1 MAAFGRSLCLIL
13 TLWMAGS
20 RSPTVIPPRSPD
32 SSPWWDQAS
41 LKIQQNALRLRKA
54 GDFRAADALYLEGY
68 REGVRRGDR
77 LASVRYLMSAG
88 GCELLALEYRAALA
102 SFLRARELATAVDDH
117 ADLGAIAVNLSSL
130 YLEMWDLPSAN
141 RAADEGLRQTALLVG
156 DVTRGAY
163 FKPHLLVQLGR
174 IHSALGDGQA
184 DGYFAVGIEAARV
197 SGDFALEAMAW
208 DQQGAEHLAAGR
220 LREAENKFLEAFRL
234 RRFFRPGD
242 LGWSYGHL
250 GALAFARHDF
260 GTAERFTQL
269 ALGHARR
276 GEPAWPEYLL
286 LQQQGRIRLARREIG
301 AALSDFSLALEATAE
316 WRLQILPAR
325 SSLIS
330 ANVALEHQIFD
341 SFIQLAAQHAL
352 QTGNPDWTARAFQ
365 AVEINR
371 AASLRESLAL
381 ADVWRERL
389 APEYWETLAQL
400 GAEEARGRGAGTFS
414 SETGGDRTELANANR
429 LRLKLTEMEAEA
441 GIGLQVKKVENFRS
455 RISLIHFQEGLRGSE
470 LFLSFELGEK
480 ESYLWAVSRNSL
492 RLYRLAAERD
502 IAKSVQTFREAIP
515 AGGAEAVRQGRQLY
529 QQLFGQLKPQEIQK
543 PAWLLSL
550 DGALFNVPFAAL
562 VAGQGAN
569 PVYLVD
575 THTLQTVSGAL
586 LLNAA
591 SDSASSGRRRGGEF
605 LGVGDPIYNQ
615 VDPRWR
621 GPVSDR
627 SPTGQL
633 QRLVGS
639 RIEVESSANA
649 WQAGGGAAVVLQGPE
664 AKREA
669 FLRRL
674 ERQPAVIHLATHVLF
689 PTANREQGLIAF
701 SLGDPRA
708 GDSRNAGSTNV
719 GSPAIAAEP
728 EFLTTSEIAGLRV
741 PGALVVMTGCATGS
755 GEAQAGA
762 GLLGLTR
769 AWLMA
774 GASTVISTTW
784 PVEDNSGGIFARFYF
799 YLRDHSAAEALQLSQ
814 REAAHSRTGRQGP
827 ESWASYQ
834 VTGGIH

>member
-1 MAAFGRSLCLIL
+1 M
-13 TLWMAGS
+13 
-20 RSPTVIPPRSPD
+20 
-32 SSPWWDQAS
+32 
-41 LKIQQNALRLRKA
+41 RKA
-54 GDFRAADALYLEGY
+54 GDFRAAGALYHEGY
-68 REGVRRGDR
+68 SEAVRRGDR

-88 GCELLALEYRAALA
+88 GCELLGFQYRAALT
-102 SFLRARELATAVDDH
+102 SFLQARDLATAAEDH

-130 YLEMWDLPSAN
+130 YLEMSDLPSATHS
-141 RAADEGLRQTALLVG
+141 AEEGLRQTSLVEAG
-156 DVTRGAY
+156 DANRRASGRAVVSY

-184 DGYFAVGIEAARV
+184 DGFFADGIEAARA

-208 DQQGAEHLAAGR
+208 DQQGEEHLAAGR
-220 LREAENKFLEAFRL
+220 LAEAEVRFLEAYRL
-234 RRFFRPGD
+234 RRFFRFGE
-242 LGWSYGHL
+242 LSWSYGHL

-260 GTAERFTQL
+260 AAAERLTRR
-269 ALGHARR
+269 ALDGARR
-276 GEPAWPEYLL
+276 GAPAWPEYLL
-286 LQQQGRIRLARREIG
+286 LQQQGRIHLARGEIG
-301 AALSDFSLALEATAE
+301 AALNDFSLAMDATAE
-316 WRLQILPAR
+316 WRIQVLPAR

-330 ANVALEHQIFD
+330 TNVALEQQIFQ
-341 SFIQLAAQHAL
+341 SFIQLAAQQAL

-381 ADVWRERL
+381 ADVWREKL
-389 APEYWETLAQL
+389 PIEYWETLAQL
-400 GAEEARGRGAGTFS
+400 GAEDTHRRGAGAGS
-414 SETGGDRTELANANR
+414 AETGAASANR
-429 LRLKLTEMEAEA
+429 LRLKLTEMEAKA

-455 RISLIHFQEGLRGSE
+455 RISLIHFQQGLRNSE
-470 LFLSFELGEK
+470 LFLSFALGEK

-492 RLYRLAAERD
+492 RIYRLAAAEA

-529 QQLFGQLKPQEIQK
+529 QQLFGQLQSQEIQK

-550 DGALFNVPFAAL
+550 DGTLFNVPFGAL
-562 VAGQGAN
+562 VTEQRAD

-586 LLNAA
+586 LLKAA
-591 SDSASSGRRRGGEF
+591 ADSESRGDKPRGEF

-615 VDPRWR
+615 ADSRWQ
-621 GPVSDR
+621 GAVSSR
-627 SPTGQL
+627 SSGWQL

-639 RIEVESSANA
+639 RNEVESSAET
-649 WQAGGGAAVVLQGPE
+649 WTAGGGAAVVLQGPQ
-664 AKREA
+664 ARRNA

-674 ERQPAVIHLATHVLF
+674 GQRPAVIHLATHVLF
-689 PTANREQGLIAF
+689 PTDNRELGLIAF
-701 SLGDPRA
+701 SLGD
-708 GDSRNAGSTNV
+708 SRQ
-719 GSPAIAAEP
+719 IAAEP
-728 EFLTTSEIAGLRV
+728 EFLTTSEIAALRV

-755 GEAQAGA
+755 GEARAGA
-762 GLLGLTR
+762 GMLGLTR

-774 GASTVISTTW
+774 GASAVISTAW
-784 PVEDNSGGIFARFYF
+784 PVEDNSGGIFTRFYF
-799 YLRDHSAAEALQLSQ
+799 YLRNHSAAEALQLSQ

-834 VTGGIH
+834 VTGGFH

>member
-1 MAAFGRSLCLIL
+1 MA
-13 TLWMAGS
+13 
-20 RSPTVIPPRSPD
+20 
-32 SSPWWDQAS
+32 SS
-41 LKIQQNALRLRKA
+41 
-54 GDFRAADALYLEGY
+54 
-68 REGVRRGDR
+68 
-77 LASVRYLMSAG
+77 
-88 GCELLALEYRAALA
+88 
-102 SFLRARELATAVDDH
+102 
-117 ADLGAIAVNLSSL
+117 
-130 YLEMWDLPSAN
+130 
-141 RAADEGLRQTALLVG
+141 
-156 DVTRGAY
+156 Y

-184 DGYFAVGIEAARV
+184 GAFFAAGIEAARI

-208 DQQGAEHLAAGR
+208 DQQGEIHLAAGR
-220 LREAENKFLEAFRL
+220 LPEAERHFLEAFRL
-234 RRFFRPGD
+234 RRFFRPTE

-260 GTAERFTQL
+260 GSAERFTQL
-269 ALGHARR
+269 ALDHAKR
-276 GEPAWPEYLL
+276 GAPAWPEYLL
-286 LQQQGRIRLARREIG
+286 LQQEGRIRLALGKVES
-301 AALSDFSLALEATAE
+301 ALRDFSLALDATAE
-316 WRLQILPAR
+316 WRIQVLPAR

-330 ANVALEHQIFD
+330 ANVQLEQQIFD
-341 SFIQLAAQHAL
+341 SFIQLAAQHGL
-352 QTGNPDWTARAFQ
+352 QTGNPDWIARAFQ

-389 APEYWETLAQL
+389 PTEYWETLAQL
-400 GAEEARGRGAGTFS
+400 GAEEVLERGVA
-414 SETGGDRTELANANR
+414 TGDTRTHGMNANR
-429 LRLKLTEMEAEA
+429 LRLNLTEMEAKA
-441 GIGLQVKKVENFRS
+441 GIGPHVKNVENFRS
-455 RISLIHFQEGLRGSE
+455 RISLIHFQEGLRSSE

-480 ESYLWAVSRNSL
+480 ESYLWAVSRSSL
-492 RLYRLAAERD
+492 KLYRLAAERD
-502 IAKSVQTFREAIP
+502 IAKSVQTFRDVIP
-515 AGGAEAVRQGRQLY
+515 EGGAEAVRQGEQLY
-529 QQLFGQLKPQEIQK
+529 KQLFGQLKPQEIQK
-543 PAWLLSL
+543 QTWLLSL

-562 VAGQGAN
+562 VIKNREN

-586 LLNAA
+586 LLNPA
-591 SDSASSGRRRGGEF
+591 SDSASGGHRHRGEF

-621 GPVSDR
+621 GPVSAN
-627 SPTGQL
+627 SSTGQL

-639 RIEVESSANA
+639 RNEVESSAQT
-649 WQAGGGAAVVLQGPE
+649 WLAGGGAAVVLQGPE
-664 AKREA
+664 AQRDV
-669 FLRRL
+669 FLGRL
-674 ERQPAVIHLATHVLF
+674 EQRPAVIHLATHVLF

-701 SLGDPRA
+701 SLGDPRS
-708 GDSRNAGSTNV
+708 GDPRHRGSSNRDSTNV
-719 GSPAIAAEP
+719 AARGFAAEP

-741 PGALVVMTGCATGS
+741 PGALVVMTGCATGN
-755 GEAQAGA
+755 GQVEAGA

-827 ESWASYQ
+827 ENWASYQ

>member
-1 MAAFGRSLCLIL
+1 
-13 TLWMAGS
+13 MAGS

-41 LKIQQNALRLRKA
+41 LKIQQDALRLRKA
-54 GDFRAADALYLEGY
+54 GDFRAADALYQEGY
-68 REGVRRGDR
+68 REAVRRGDR

-88 GCELLALEYRAALA
+88 GCELLALQYRAALA
-102 SFLRARELATAVDDH
+102 SFLQARDLASTAEDH

-141 RAADEGLRQTALLVG
+141 HAAEEGLRQTALLASG
-156 DVTRGAY
+156 ATRGAY
-163 FKPHLLVQLGR
+163 FKPHLVVQLGR

-184 DGYFAVGIEAARV
+184 DRYFAAGIEAARV

-208 DQQGAEHLAAGR
+208 DQQGAGHLAAGR
-220 LREAENKFLEAFRL
+220 LPEAENRFLEAFRL
-234 RRFFRPGD
+234 RRLFRPGEI
-242 LGWSYGHL
+242 GWSYGHL
-250 GALAFARHDF
+250 GALALARHDF
-260 GTAERFTQL
+260 RTAERFTQL
-269 ALGHARR
+269 ALDEARR
-276 GEPAWPEYLL
+276 GAPAWPEYLL
-286 LQQQGRIRLARREIG
+286 LQQAGRIRLARGEART
-301 AALSDFSLALEATAE
+301 ALRDFSLALDATAE
-316 WRLQILPAR
+316 WRIQVLPAR
-325 SSLIS
+325 SSFIS
-330 ANVALEHQIFD
+330 TNVALEQQTFD
-341 SFIQLAAQHAL
+341 SFIQLAAQRAL
-352 QTGNPDWTARAFQ
+352 QTGNSDWTARAFQ

-381 ADVWRERL
+381 ANVWREKL
-389 APEYWETLAQL
+389 PPEYWETVAQL
-400 GAEEARGRGAGTFS
+400 GAEEVRARGAGA
-414 SETGGDRTELANANR
+414 GGRMSGATANR
-429 LRLKLTEMEAEA
+429 LRTRLTEMEAKA

-455 RISLIHFQEGLRGSE
+455 RISLIHFQEGLRSSE

-480 ESYLWAVSRNSL
+480 ESYLWAVSRSSL
-492 RLYRLAAERD
+492 RLYRLAAGRD

-529 QQLFGQLKPQEIQK
+529 QQLFGQLKPQEVRK
-543 PAWLLSL
+543 PTWLLSL

-562 VAGQGAN
+562 VTEQGAN

-591 SDSASSGRRRGGEF
+591 SDSATSGRRRRGEF

-621 GPVSDR
+621 GPVSTR
-627 SPTGQL
+627 SSTGQL

-639 RIEVESSANA
+639 RIEVESSAKT
-649 WQAGGGAAVVLQGPE
+649 WVAGGGAAVVLQGPD
-664 AKREA
+664 ARRNA
-669 FLRRL
+669 FLGRL
-674 ERQPAVIHLATHVLF
+674 GQRPAVIHLATHVLF

-701 SLGDPRA
+701 SLGDSHNGA
-708 GDSRNAGSTNV
+708 LTNV
-719 GSPAIAAEP
+719 GSP

-755 GEAQAGA
+755 GEAQTGA

-774 GASTVISTTW
+774 GASLVISTTW

>member
-1 MAAFGRSLCLIL
+1 MAAFGRCLCLIL

-41 LKIQQNALRLRKA
+41 LKIQQDALRLRKA

-68 REGVRRGDR
+68 REAVRRGDR

-88 GCELLALEYRAALA
+88 GCELLALQYRAALG
-102 SFLRARELATAVDDH
+102 SFLHARDLATTVEDH

-130 YLEMWDLPSAN
+130 YLEMWDLSSAN
-141 RAADEGLRQTALLVG
+141 RVAEEGLRETALLGG
-156 DVTRGAY
+156 DIARGAY

-174 IHSALGDGQA
+174 IHSALSDGQA
-184 DGYFAVGIEAARV
+184 SAFFAAGIEAARA

-208 DQQGAEHLAAGR
+208 DQQGAEDLAAGR
-220 LREAENKFLEAFRL
+220 LPDAESRFLEAFRL
-234 RRFFRPGD
+234 RRFFRPSD

-250 GALAFARHDF
+250 GAQAFARRDF
-260 GTAERFTQL
+260 SAAERFTQL
-269 ALGHARR
+269 ALDHAKR
-276 GEPAWPEYLL
+276 GAPAWPEYLL
-286 LQQQGRIRLARREIG
+286 LQQQGRIRLARGEVG
-301 AALSDFSLALEATAE
+301 AALHEFSLALDATAE
-316 WRLQILPAR
+316 WRIQILPAR

-330 ANVALEHQIFD
+330 ANIALEQQIFD
-341 SFIQLAAQHAL
+341 SFIQLAAHHAL

-381 ADVWRERL
+381 ADVWREKL
-389 APEYWETLAQL
+389 SPEYWETLAQL
-400 GAEEARGRGAGTFS
+400 GAEEARGHGTETDRASMRG
-414 SETGGDRTELANANR
+414 ANANR

-441 GIGLQVKKVENFRS
+441 GIGLHVKKVENFRS
-455 RISLIHFQEGLRGSE
+455 RISLIHFQEGLRDSE

-480 ESYLWAVSRNSL
+480 ESYLWAVSRSSL

-515 AGGAEAVRQGRQLY
+515 AGGAEAVRQGRRLY
-529 QQLFGQLKPQEIQK
+529 RQLFRQLEPQEIQK
-543 PAWLLSL
+543 PRWLLSL

-562 VAGQGAN
+562 VTGQGTS

-586 LLNAA
+586 LLNTAA
-591 SDSASSGRRRGGEF
+591 DSASSELQRRGEF

-621 GPVSDR
+621 GAVSAR
-627 SPTGQL
+627 SSTVQL

-639 RIEVESSANA
+639 RSEVESSAKT
-649 WQAGGGAAVVLQGPE
+649 WMAGGGAAVVLQGPE
-664 AKREA
+664 AQRDA
-669 FLRRL
+669 FLGHL
-674 ERQPAVIHLATHVLF
+674 RQRPAVIHLATHVLF
-689 PTANREQGLIAF
+689 PAANREQGLIAF
-701 SLGDPRA
+701 SLGDSA
-708 GDSRNAGSTNV
+708 NV
-719 GSPAIAAEP
+719 GSRGFAAEP

-784 PVEDNSGGIFARFYF
+784 PVEDNSGGIFTRFYF
-799 YLRDHSAAEALQLSQ
+799 YLRNHSAAEALQLSQ

>member
-20 RSPTVIPPRSPD
+20 SPPTVIPPRSPD

-54 GDFRAADALYLEGY
+54 GDFRAADALYQEGY
-68 REGVRRGDR
+68 REAVRRGDR

-88 GCELLALEYRAALA
+88 GCELLAFQYRAALA
-102 SFLRARELATAVDDH
+102 SFLRARDLATTAEDH

-141 RAADEGLRQTALLVG
+141 RAAEEGLRQMALLAG
-156 DVTRGAY
+156 GAKRGAY

-174 IHSALGDGQA
+174 IHSALEDGHA
-184 DGYFAVGIEAARV
+184 DAFFAAGIEAARA

-208 DQQGAEHLAAGR
+208 DQQGAGHLAAGR
-220 LREAENKFLEAFRL
+220 LAEAENRFLEAFRL
-234 RRFFRPGD
+234 RRLFGRVD

-260 GTAERFTQL
+260 RTAERFTRL
-269 ALGHARR
+269 ALEEAKR
-276 GEPAWPEYLL
+276 GVPAWPEYLL
-286 LQQQGRIRLARREIG
+286 LQQQGRIRLARGEIS
-301 AALSDFSLALEATAE
+301 AALRDFSLALDATAE
-316 WRLQILPAR
+316 WRIQVLPAR

-330 ANVALEHQIFD
+330 ANVALEQQIFD

-371 AASLRESLAL
+371 AASLRETLAL
-381 ADVWRERL
+381 ANVWREKL
-389 APEYWETLAQL
+389 APEYWETLAHL
-400 GAEEARGRGAGTFS
+400 GAEEAHARGT
-414 SETGGDRTELANANR
+414 ETGGARMSGANANR
-429 LRLKLTEMEAEA
+429 LRLKLTEMEAEV
-441 GIGLQVKKVENFRS
+441 GIGLQVKKDENFRS
-455 RISLIHFQEGLRGSE
+455 RISLIHFQQGLRDSE

-480 ESYLWAVSRNSL
+480 ESYLWTVSRTSL

-515 AGGAEAVRQGRQLY
+515 VGGAKAVQQGRQLY
-529 QQLFGQLKPQEIQK
+529 QQLFGQLQPPEIHKQM
-543 PAWLLSL
+543 WLLSL

-562 VAGQGAN
+562 VTRQDAN

-586 LLNAA
+586 LLNTAP
-591 SDSASSGRRRGGEF
+591 DPASSGRQRRGEF

-621 GPVSDR
+621 GPVSTD
-627 SPTGQL
+627 SSTGQL

-639 RIEVESSANA
+639 RNEVESSART
-649 WQAGGGAAVVLQGPE
+649 WVAGGGAAVVLQGPD
-664 AKREA
+664 AQRDA
-669 FLRRL
+669 FLGRL
-674 ERQPAVIHLATHVLF
+674 EQRPAVIHLATHVLF

-701 SLGDPRA
+701 SLGDA
-708 GDSRNAGSTNV
+708 TNV
-719 GSPAIAAEP
+719 ASRGIAAEP

-784 PVEDNSGGIFARFYF
+784 PVEDNSGGLFARFYF
-799 YLRDHSAAEALQLSQ
+799 YLRNHSAAEALQLSQ

>member
-41 LKIQQNALRLRKA
+41 LKIQTNALRLRRA
-54 GDFRAADALYLEGY
+54 GDFRSAESLYQEGY
-68 REGVRRGDR
+68 REAVRRGDR

-88 GCELLALEYRAALA
+88 GCELLALQYRAALG
-102 SFLRARELATAVDDH
+102 SFLRARDLATMAGDH

-130 YLEMWDLPSAN
+130 YMEMWDLPSAT
-141 RAADEGLRQTALLVG
+141 RAAEEGLRQTALLE
-156 DVTRGAY
+156 THGAARNATSQTFGVY

-184 DGYFAVGIEAARV
+184 NAFFSEGIEAARV
-197 SGDFALEAMAW
+197 SGNSALEAMAW
-208 DQQGAEHLAAGR
+208 DQQGEEHLAAGR
-220 LREAENKFLEAFRL
+220 LAEAENRFLEAFRL
-234 RRFFRPGD
+234 RRLFHPAE

-260 GTAERFTQL
+260 RTAEHFTQL
-269 ALGHARR
+269 ALNDARH
-276 GEPAWPEYLL
+276 GAPAWPEYLL
-286 LQQQGRIRLARREIG
+286 LQQAGRIRLARGEVS
-301 AALSDFSLALEATAE
+301 AALHDFSLALDATAE
-316 WRLQILPAR
+316 WRIQVLPAR

-330 ANVALEHQIFD
+330 ANVALEQQIFD

-381 ADVWRERL
+381 ADVWREKL
-389 APEYWETLAQL
+389 PPEYWETLAQL
-400 GAEEARGRGAGTFS
+400 GAEEVRVRGA
-414 SETGGDRTELANANR
+414 ETGAGRMKGANANR
-429 LRLKLTEMEAEA
+429 LRLKLTEMEAKA

-455 RISLIHFQEGLRGSE
+455 QISLIHFQEGLRSSE

-480 ESYLWAVSRNSL
+480 ESYLWAVSRSSL
-492 RLYRLAAERD
+492 RLYRLAAGRD

-515 AGGAEAVRQGRQLY
+515 GGGAEAVRQGRQLY
-529 QQLFGQLKPQEIQK
+529 QQLFGQLKPHEIQK

-562 VAGQGAN
+562 VTKQSAN

-591 SDSASSGRRRGGEF
+591 SESASSGRQRRGEF
-605 LGVGDPIYNQ
+605 LAVGDPIYNQ

-621 GPVSDR
+621 GPLSDR
-627 SPTGQL
+627 SSTGQL

-639 RIEVESSANA
+639 RLEVESSAKT
-649 WQAGGGAAVVLQGPE
+649 WMAGGGAAVVLQGPE
-664 AKREA
+664 AQRSV
-669 FLRRL
+669 FLARL
-674 ERQPAVIHLATHVLF
+674 EQRPAIIHLATHVLF
-689 PTANREQGLIAF
+689 STANREQGFIAF
-701 SLGDPRA
+701 SM
-708 GDSRNAGSTNV
+708 GDSRNGSSPDV
-719 GSPAIAAEP
+719 GSPQMAAEP

-755 GEAQAGA
+755 GQAQAGA

-774 GASTVISTTW
+774 GASTVIATAW
-784 PVEDNSGGIFARFYF
+784 PVEDNSGGLFARFYF